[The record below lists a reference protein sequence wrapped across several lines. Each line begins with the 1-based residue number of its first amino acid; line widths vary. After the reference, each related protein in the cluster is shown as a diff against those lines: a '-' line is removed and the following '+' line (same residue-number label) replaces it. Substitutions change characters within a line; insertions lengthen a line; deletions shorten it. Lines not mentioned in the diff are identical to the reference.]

1 VSDANEL
8 LNNSLNNVKAA
19 LLKPDQLVDDLA
31 CMLIGRLRRVRP
43 DFVAK
48 LYVEMRGFDLEK
60 KEWVS

>member
-1 VSDANEL
+1 MAR
-8 LNNSLNNVKAA
+8 
-19 LLKPDQLVDDLA
+19 KPDQLVDDLA